1 VQLVLD
7 RLLLEFGKTRRCL
20 DMMGP
25 VRRTTQNL
33 KIVQV
38 RQEDGVLLISGSVP
52 GHNGAYVTVRPAL
65 KRTAAK

>member
-1 VQLVLD
+1 MPGHD
-7 RLLLEFGKTRRCL
+7 GT
-20 DMMGP
+20 